1 MEQKRAPEPNPM
13 QETISPVFPRRRL
26 GNADCDGLAPSAPS
40 VVPSAIRA
48 AMLFKKPRRDQ
59 YDFMSAPSVRSLHL
73 IPKDTRLA
81 QKQGTGET
89 SLFKLSG
96 FPTMI
101 LAKKR
106 GPNIWGLFHGY
117 FQEYDD

>member
-1 MEQKRAPEPNPM
+1 
-13 QETISPVFPRRRL
+13 
-26 GNADCDGLAPSAPS
+26 
-40 VVPSAIRA
+40 
-48 AMLFKKPRRDQ
+48 
-59 YDFMSAPSVRSLHL
+59 MSAPSVRSLHL
-73 IPKDTRLA
+73 IPKDSRLA